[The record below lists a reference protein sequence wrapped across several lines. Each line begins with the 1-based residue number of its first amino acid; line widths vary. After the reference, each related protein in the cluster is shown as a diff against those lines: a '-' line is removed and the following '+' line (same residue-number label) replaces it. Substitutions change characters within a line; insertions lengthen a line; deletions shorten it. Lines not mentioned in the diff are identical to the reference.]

1 MAHKKGGGSSRN
13 GRDSNSQR
21 LGVKRYGGQFV
32 IPGNIIIRQRGTKFH
47 PGENV
52 MMGKDHTIYAV
63 AEGYVVFEQPHHG
76 KRHISVYPELTT
88 VTPAAPKAAPVAIA
102 DVVKARTPKAKPAA
116 EEKAPKAEAPVAEKK
131 AAKVEAEAPVAEKKA
146 AKGKAEVPVIEEKA
160 EPEEKPAP
168 KPRAKKAK
176 AEGQDDLKRIEG
188 IGPKVEK
195 TLNAAGITTFAQVA
209 EMSADD
215 LYRIVKVEGKVN
227 IVGDAATWPKQ
238 AKLLAAGDEDGLKAY
253 QDRLVGGREPSE

>member
-21 LGVKRYGGQFV
+21 LGVKRYGGEHV
-32 IPGNIIIRQRGTKFH
+32 ISGNIIIRQRGTKFH

-52 MMGKDHTIYAV
+52 MMGRDHTIYAV
-63 AEGYVVFEQPHHG
+63 AEGYVVFEKPHHG

-102 DVVKARTPKAKPAA
+102 DVTKAKTPKAKPAKQEATA
-116 EEKAPKAEAPVAEKK
+116 EAEQPAKAEVEAAAPVQAEAPAVEEE
-131 AAKVEAEAPVAEKKA
+131 AA
-146 AKGKAEVPVIEEKA
+146 
-160 EPEEKPAP
+160 PAP
-168 KPRAKKAK
+168 KTRAKKAK
-176 AEGQDDLKRIEG
+176 SSDADDLKRIEG
-188 IGPKVEK
+188 VGPKVEK

-238 AKLLAAGDEDGLKAY
+238 AKMLAAGDEEALKAY
-253 QDRLVGGREPSE
+253 QDRLVGGREPSDD

>member
-21 LGVKRYGGQFV
+21 LGVKRYGGEHV
-32 IPGNIIIRQRGTKFH
+32 ISGNIIIRQRGTKFH

-52 MMGKDHTIYAV
+52 MMGRDHTIYAV
-63 AEGYVVFEQPHHG
+63 AEGYVVFEKPHHG

-88 VTPAAPKAAPVAIA
+88 VTPAAPKAEPVAIA
-102 DVVKARTPKAKPAA
+102 DVTKAKTPKAKPAKEEPV
-116 EEKAPKAEAPVAEKK
+116 EEKKPAKA
-131 AAKVEAEAPVAEKKA
+131 
-146 AKGKAEVPVIEEKA
+146 KAEVEAAAPAPAAEEEA
-160 EPEEKPAP
+160 APAP
-168 KPRAKKAK
+168 KTRAKKAK
-176 AEGQDDLKRIEG
+176 ASDTDDLKRIEG

-209 EMSADD
+209 ELSADE
-215 LYRIVKVEGKVN
+215 LYQIVKVEGKVN

-238 AKLLAAGDEDGLKAY
+238 AKMLAEGDEEGLKAY
-253 QDRLVGGREPSE
+253 QDHLVGGREPSDD

>member
-1 MAHKKGGGSSRN
+1 
-13 GRDSNSQR
+13 
-21 LGVKRYGGQFV
+21 
-32 IPGNIIIRQRGTKFH
+32 
-47 PGENV
+47 
-52 MMGKDHTIYAV
+52 
-63 AEGYVVFEQPHHG
+63 
-76 KRHISVYPELTT
+76 
-88 VTPAAPKAAPVAIA
+88 
-102 DVVKARTPKAKPAA
+102 VKAKTPKAKPAA
-116 EEKAPKAEAPVAEKK
+116 EEQAPKAEA
-131 AAKVEAEAPVAEKKA
+131 EAPIAEKKA
-146 AKGKAEVPVIEEKA
+146 AKGKAETPVVEETA
-160 EPEEKPAP
+160 APEEKPAP

-195 TLNAAGITTFAQVA
+195 TLNAAGITTFAQMA

-238 AKLLAAGDEDGLKAY
+238 AKLLAEGDEDGLKAY